1 MRGRFLRRL
10 HRRLSTAAWRGVAK
24 LAPLCVEPYV
34 SPMKREINS
43 TPNDVTN
50 GSDLTQQYV
59 IGYRALQA
67 VIGGIAISLV
77 LLVYFGNWLIF
88 THRVPACLVPGS
100 HLPGSLS
107 GFYYTHMRNVF
118 VGAMS
123 AMGVFL
129 VAYKGYERRDT
140 WFTNVAGAAAIGI
153 ALCPTTP
160 PGGDVLKPT
169 NPCGPVSPVAYH
181 ASKYASVLGHV
192 HAAFLGILFAMVFFM
207 LLLQFT
213 KTTPGV
219 YPELPK
225 RRRNLLY
232 RICAWAI
239 FADALFVGVVTLVT
253 HFEPSVWHGTSWLIY
268 SEAFAFL
275 AFGVAWFVKG
285 RQGFGPFLRDTQ

>member
-1 MRGRFLRRL
+1 
-10 HRRLSTAAWRGVAK
+10 
-24 LAPLCVEPYV
+24 
-34 SPMKREINS
+34 MKRGINS
-43 TPNDVTN
+43 TANDVTN
-50 GSDLTQQYV
+50 GSDQTRQYV

-67 VIGGIAISLV
+67 VIGAIAISLV
-77 LLVYFGNWLIF
+77 LVVYFGNWLIF
-88 THRVPACLVPGS
+88 THRVAACLVPGS

-129 VAYKGYERRDT
+129 VAYKGYEPRDT

-160 PGGDVLKPT
+160 PGGDVLNPA

-181 ASKYASVLGHV
+181 ASTYASLLGHV
-192 HAAFLGILFAMVFFM
+192 HAAFLGVLFAMVFLM
-207 LLLQFT
+207 LLIQFT

-219 YPELPK
+219 PPELPK
-225 RRRNLLY
+225 KQRNLLY

-239 FADALFVGVVTLVT
+239 FADALFVGAVTLVT
-253 HFEPSVWHGTSWLIY
+253 HFEPSVWNGTTWLIY
-268 SEAFAFL
+268 SEAFAFVV
-275 AFGVAWFVKG
+275 FGVAWLVKG